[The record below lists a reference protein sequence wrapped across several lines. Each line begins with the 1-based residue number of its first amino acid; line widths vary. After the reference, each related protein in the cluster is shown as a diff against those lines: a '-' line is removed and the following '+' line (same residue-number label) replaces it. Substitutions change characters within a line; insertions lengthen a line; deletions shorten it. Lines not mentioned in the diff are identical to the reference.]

1 MLSIKDTFGTLR
13 KKGSSRWL
21 LEMKPSKRNGKSP
34 FHKIRFA
41 AEPPLTRPILLT
53 LLHCFQ
59 PKILVKW
66 STQVN
71 NIKELIKKADE
82 DIGGLSNVSRVIV
95 R

>member
-1 MLSIKDTFGTLR
+1 MVLYV
-13 KKGSSRWL
+13 KKGLHGDFWRW
-21 LEMKPSKRNGKSP
+21 KASKRNGKSP

-53 LLHCFQ
+53 LFHCFQ

>member
-1 MLSIKDTFGTLR
+1 M
-13 KKGSSRWL
+13 
-21 LEMKPSKRNGKSP
+21 
-34 FHKIRFA
+34 
-41 AEPPLTRPILLT
+41 RPILLT
-53 LLHCFQ
+53 LFHCFQ